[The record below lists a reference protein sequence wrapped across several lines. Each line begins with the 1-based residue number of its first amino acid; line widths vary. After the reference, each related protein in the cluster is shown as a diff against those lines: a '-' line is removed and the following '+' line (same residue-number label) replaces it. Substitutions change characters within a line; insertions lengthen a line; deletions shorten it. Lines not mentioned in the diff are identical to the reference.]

1 MTTFYEA
8 KTEIYNLIKTGWGNT
23 TPIVYDV
30 LSYIPSARNPYIHVS
45 INAVNIESDSG
56 FIGNKYFKMHG
67 SIIIEIYTIFG
78 ISSQLID
85 GYAQSAI
92 NVLRRNTQYVTILTP
107 SIVTVPKQV
116 DDGWYNVNV
125 MASFYYFDLNTN

>member
-1 MTTFYEA
+1 MTTFTEA
-8 KTEIYNLIKTGWGNT
+8 KSEIYNLIKTGWGDT
-23 TPIVYDV
+23 THIVWDV
-30 LSYIPSARNPYIHVS
+30 LNYIPTARNPYIHVS
-45 INAVNIESDSG
+45 MNSVSMDSDSG

-78 ISSQLID
+78 VGTGLID

-92 NVLRRNTQYVTILTP
+92 NILRRNTQYVTILTP

-116 DDGWYNVNV
+116 DNGWMNVNV
-125 MASFYYFDLNTN
+125 MASFYYFDINTN